1 MSLGARF
8 RPSGRDLRGGPGNR
22 FQPSGWP
29 SRGEPSEGSRRENR
43 EKERPDQRDPE
54 LLLGVPHRGQ
64 GNGEPHHAAG
74 RFRRVHPQCDVE
86 HPLAHGGAVTDG
98 SAASFPEGVPDLR
111 SPGVVL
117 DLRQGLA
124 VEIRVAEDLPV
135 RRDEGDADG
144 EVPAESIGQRV
155 GGRRQIGSRGG
166 EVADQAGL
174 VLQLG
179 SGLPGKVPSHGAMQK
194 ETGQKRGEPRHGHEE
209 QGESALDSQG
219 NPFLQSVGRSPS
231 GRNRYPTPRTVSIHS
246 PEEPSLA
253 RRRFTCVS
261 TVRVS
266 TSPPYPQTSLKS

>member
-1 MSLGARF
+1 M
-8 RPSGRDLRGGPGNR
+8 
-22 FQPSGWP
+22 
-29 SRGEPSEGSRRENR
+29 
-43 EKERPDQRDPE
+43 
-54 LLLGVPHRGQ
+54 
-64 GNGEPHHAAG
+64 
-74 RFRRVHPQCDVE
+74 
-86 HPLAHGGAVTDG
+86 
-98 SAASFPEGVPDLR
+98 
-111 SPGVVL
+111 VL

-144 EVPAESIGQRV
+144 EIPAESIGERV

-166 EVADQAGL
+166 EVANQAGL

-179 SGLPGKVPSHGAMQK
+179 GGLPGKVPSHGAMQK
-194 ETGQKRGEPRHGHEE
+194 EAGQKRGGPRHGHEE

-219 NPFLQSVGRSPS
+219 NPS

-246 PEEPSLA
+246 PEGPSLA